1 MGSSDIKILEDA
13 VRQSVQTI
21 RSASSLAAQ
30 DIPFSR
36 TLSPDLSQHLDV
48 TSDRLQKLAG
58 EMLQLVSNSKNT
70 PGSSESTA
78 SRNDWKGY
86 ANKLDNIFEV
96 VEHMFDRLN
105 SQDPNI
111 GAKEK
116 MLHLDSEVHDM
127 EATNAL
133 SRSRIVKPQ
142 QFFKTKVDNS
152 ELAPFKPKLSSK
164 PHALKSFEESCNLR
178 SGADTE
184 FGKDPDYYPHPYE
197 YEIDTHE
204 YPELVLEI
212 LEPKRPKDWTSTSAI
227 WVETEGDLSEMVSE
241 LSSQA
246 EIAVDL
252 EHHDYRSYY
261 GIVCLMQ
268 ISSREKD
275 WIIDTLK
282 LRDSLVVLNEIFANP
297 NIVKVFHGAFMD
309 IIWLQRDL
317 GLYVVSLF
325 DTYHASKKLGL
336 PRFSLAYLLENYANF
351 KTSKKYQL
359 ADWRMRPL
367 LGPMLSYA
375 RSDTHFLLYVYDQLR
390 NQLLSSGNQK
400 MKEVLHESRQVAK
413 RRFEFTKYRPYLVS
427 GSKVS
432 CPVMAPNAK
441 EPYSTIMNQFNLPN
455 HTRPI
460 VEALY
465 FWREAKAKECDELVR
480 YIMPNQLLVNFSL
493 LALPVDKD
501 MILRNPYI
509 TDLVRNSVDELVTLL
524 NSIMQQVSDSDWA
537 LVDNWHGSSEGKI
550 LSSEES
556 LGAQKIASVFETA
569 VSEHTKSLQKAF
581 EFAKGS
587 RLLGEEDLGNVC
599 AISFDLRNRQP
610 VYHLDSEFRER
621 TRKLESKLTN
631 YSAPIREPGIV
642 QSEQDDTQ
650 DDHLEKAAIKNIVAP
665 QKLFDNDDEIISLRK
680 RTPNRNVEAKN
691 DPQTDVLNYSGSTIL
706 GQVKGTTK
714 KDKKTKRSFDPN
726 SVDDHGPQPAKR
738 ARRMN
743 QGKSLTFSSQKKR

>member
-1 MGSSDIKILEDA
+1 MGSSEIQVLDDA
-13 VRQSVQTI
+13 IRQSVQTI

-36 TLSPDLSQHLDV
+36 TLSQDLSQHLDF
-48 TSDRLQKLAG
+48 TSDRLKKLAD
-58 EMLQLVSNSKNT
+58 EMLQLVSSSERKPN
-70 PGSSESTA
+70 SSESLV
-78 SRNDWKGY
+78 SKKDWKGY
-86 ANKLDNIFEV
+86 SNKLDNIFEV
-96 VEHMFDRLN
+96 VEHMFDSLN
-105 SQDPNI
+105 TQDPTI
-111 GAKEK
+111 EAKEN

-127 EATNAL
+127 EAANAL
-133 SRSRIVKPQ
+133 ARSRIIKPQ
-142 QFFKTKVDNS
+142 QFFKTKIDNS
-152 ELAPFKPKLSSK
+152 ELAPFKPKLTSK

-184 FGKDPDYYPHPYE
+184 FGKDPDYFPHPYE
-197 YEIDTHE
+197 YEIDTLE

-212 LEPKRPKDWTSTSAI
+212 LEPKKPKDWTSTSAI
-227 WVETEGDLSEMVSE
+227 WVETESDLSQMVSD
-241 LSSQA
+241 LSSQT

-252 EHHDYRSYY
+252 EHHDYRSYL

-390 NQLLSSGNQK
+390 NQLLSSGSQK

-413 RRFEFTKYRPYLVS
+413 RRFEFTRFRPTLVS

-432 CPVMAPNAK
+432 CPIMAPNAK
-441 EPYSTIMNQFNLPN
+441 EPYSSIMNQFNLPN

-465 FWREAKAKECDELVR
+465 LWRDAKAKECDELVR
-480 YIMPNQLLVNFSL
+480 YVMPNQLLVNFSL
-493 LALPVDKD
+493 LALPVDKET
-501 MILRNPYI
+501 ILRNPYI
-509 TDLVRNSVDELVTLL
+509 TDQVRNSVDELVTLL
-524 NSIMQQVSDSDWA
+524 NSVMQQVSDSDWA
-537 LVDNWHGSSEGKI
+537 LVDNWHGSPEGGK

-556 LGAQKIASVFETA
+556 LSAQKIASIFETA
-569 VSEHTKSLQKAF
+569 VTEHTKAFQKAF
-581 EFAKGS
+581 EFAEGS
-587 RLLGEEDLGNVC
+587 QLLGREDIGSVC
-599 AISFDLRNRQP
+599 AISFDLSNRQP
-610 VYHLDSEFRER
+610 IYHLDDEFRER
-621 TRKLESKLTN
+621 TKKLESNLTN
-631 YSAPIREPGIV
+631 FSSPTPESTTL
-642 QSEQDDTQ
+642 QSEQDHIQ
-650 DDHLEKAAIKNIVAP
+650 DDHLEKAEVKSIVAP
-665 QKLFDNDDEIISLRK
+665 KKLLDDDNEIISLRK
-680 RTPNRNVEAKN
+680 RNPNRNVEARN
-691 DPQTDVLNYSGSTIL
+691 IAQDDVLHYSDSTIL
-706 GQVKGTTK
+706 GQAKAATK

-726 SVDDHGPQPAKR
+726 SADDDGPQPAKR
-738 ARRMN
+738 LRRMN
-743 QGKSLTFSSQKKR
+743 PGKSLTFSSHKKR